1 MPSLIPGF
9 TYEQKVSTVA
19 NNDTA
24 INAEITTQAADD
36 WTVSNIVVSGS
47 DVIILF
53 QRNVADLPA

>member
-1 MPSLIPGF
+1 MPTLVPGF
-9 TYEQKVSTVA
+9 TYEQKVVTVA

-36 WTVSNIVVSGS
+36 WVVTNIFISGS

-53 QRNVADLPA
+53 SRNVADLPA